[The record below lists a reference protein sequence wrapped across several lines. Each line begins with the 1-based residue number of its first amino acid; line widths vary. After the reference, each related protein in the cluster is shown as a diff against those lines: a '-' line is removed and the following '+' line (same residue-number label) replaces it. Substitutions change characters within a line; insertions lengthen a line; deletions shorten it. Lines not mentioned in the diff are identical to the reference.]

1 MTDESTPPARRSTRG
16 RRAGVPDGDTEQRIL
31 DAARRVFVRRG
42 TGGARLQE
50 VADEAGVTQALVLY
64 YFTSKDALAERVFLD
79 VARTMMN
86 ALIGRPTSFDASLE
100 SLIEQLV
107 TAYIDAVRHAPF
119 IPGYLLAEAQ
129 QQPERVERLV
139 GQAIGTMPSQM
150 AAMMLA
156 HVTREIERRVAD
168 GTMRPMTP
176 RQLLVNVMALTIFP
190 FVAQPILRTVMGF
203 DEQRFSDFLDER
215 RRELP
220 AFIINALRP

>member
-1 MTDESTPPARRSTRG
+1 MDHESTPPQRRRSRG
-16 RRAGVPDGDTEQRIL
+16 RRAGVPDGDTEQHIL

-64 YFTSKDALAERVFLD
+64 YFKSKDALAERVFLD
-79 VARTMMN
+79 VAGTMVG
-86 ALIGRPTSFDASLE
+86 ALMGRAPRFTDGLE
-100 SLIEQLV
+100 TLIEELV

-129 QQPERVERLV
+129 QQPERMERLV
-139 GQAIGTMPSQM
+139 SQVIGTMPSNV

-156 HVTREIERRVAD
+156 HVTQEIERRVAD
-168 GTMRPMTP
+168 KTLRPMAP
-176 RQLLVNVMALTIFP
+176 RQLLVNVMALTVFP
-190 FVAQPILRTVMGF
+190 FVAQPILQTVLGF